1 MEIETS
7 VYLCTVM
14 KRQGRTLLI
23 FFTVLISNVVEAQD
37 YYATNLNPDYKTP
50 ISTIYLMPNVYPAVI
65 SEGDTIACM
74 WLSDFIKYSPIT
86 FRNTKEQV
94 AYSKLV
100 RDIKKTLPYAKE
112 IANIITETYEYME
125 TLPNDK
131 VRQQHLN
138 KMEKYLMDEYT
149 PKMKKLT
156 RSQGQLL
163 MKLVDRE
170 TNSSSYHI
178 IDAFMGSF
186 KAWSANLFAKLFG
199 NDLKIRY
206 NPYGEDRVTERV
218 CVLVEQGV
226 V

>member
-1 MEIETS
+1 
-7 VYLCTVM
+7 M
-14 KRQGRTLLI
+14 KRLGYIILMALI
-23 FFTVLISNVVEAQD
+23 LFLPSLVNAQD
-37 YYATNLNPDYKTP
+37 YYATNIKPDKQTP
-50 ISTIYLMPNVYPAVI
+50 ISTIYLMPNVYPAVVM
-65 SEGDTIACM
+65 EGDTIACM
-74 WLSDFIKYSPIT
+74 WLTDFIKYSPIT
-86 FRNTKEQV
+86 FRSTKDQV
-94 AYSKLV
+94 AYSKLI
-100 RDIKKTLPYAKE
+100 RDVKKTLPYAKE
-112 IANIITETYEYME
+112 IAGIITETYEYME

-138 KMEKYLMDEYT
+138 KMEKYLTDKYT

-170 TNSSSYHI
+170 THSSSYHI

-199 NDLKIRY
+199 NDLKARY

-218 CVLVEQGV
+218 CVLVEQGAV
-226 V
+226 

>member
-1 MEIETS
+1 
-7 VYLCTVM
+7 M
-14 KRQGRTLLI
+14 KRLGYTFPMILIMLLPS
-23 FFTVLISNVVEAQD
+23 FVKAQE
-37 YYATNLNPDYKTP
+37 YYATNNSPNTKTP
-50 ISTIYLMPNVYPAVI
+50 ISTIYLMPNVYPAVVM
-65 SEGDTIACM
+65 EGDTIACM
-74 WLSDFIKYSPIT
+74 WLGDFIKYSPIT
-86 FRNTKEQV
+86 FRSTKDQV
-94 AYSKLV
+94 AYSKLI
-100 RDIKKTLPYAKE
+100 RDVKKTLPYAKE
-112 IANIITETYEYME
+112 IAGIITETYEYME
-125 TLPNDK
+125 TLPNEK

-138 KMEKYLMDEYT
+138 KMEKYLTDKYT

-170 TNSSSYHI
+170 THSSSYYI

>member
-1 MEIETS
+1 
-7 VYLCTVM
+7 M
-14 KRQGRTLLI
+14 KRLGYLLLMTLFIILP
-23 FFTVLISNVVEAQD
+23 FLVKAQD
-37 YYATNLNPDYKTP
+37 YYATNINPDKKDP
-50 ISTIYLMPNVYPAVI
+50 VSTIYLMPNVYPALI
-65 SEGDTIACM
+65 EEGDTIACM
-74 WLSDFIKYSPIT
+74 WLGDFIKYSPLK
-86 FRNTKEQV
+86 FKSSKEQV
-94 AYSKLV
+94 QYLKLI
-100 RDIKKTLPYAKE
+100 RDVKKTLPYAKE
-112 IANIITETYEYME
+112 IAGIIKETYEYME

-131 VRQQHLN
+131 ARQQHLN
-138 KMEKYLMDEYT
+138 KMEKYLTDKYT

-170 TNSSSYHI
+170 THSSSYHI

-199 NDLKIRY
+199 NDLKMRY

>member
-1 MEIETS
+1 MFLPS
-7 VYLCTVM
+7 QV
-14 KRQGRTLLI
+14 
-23 FFTVLISNVVEAQD
+23 NAQD
-37 YYATNLNPDYKTP
+37 YYASNNNPDKQIP
-50 ISTIYLMPNVYPAVI
+50 VSTIYLMPNVYPAVVL
-65 SEGDTIACM
+65 EGDTIACM
-74 WLSDFIKYSPIT
+74 WLGDFIKYSPIN
-86 FRNTKEQV
+86 FRSTKDQI
-94 AYSKLV
+94 AYSKLI
-100 RDIKKTLPYAKE
+100 RDVKKTLPYAKE
-112 IANIITETYEYME
+112 IAGIITETYEYME

-138 KMEKYLMDEYT
+138 KMEKYLTDKYT

-170 TNSSSYHI
+170 THSSSYHI

-199 NDLKIRY
+199 NDLKARY
-206 NPYGEDRVTERV
+206 NPFGEDRVTERV

>member
-1 MEIETS
+1 
-7 VYLCTVM
+7 M
-14 KRQGRTLLI
+14 KRLGCILL
-23 FFTVLISNVVEAQD
+23 VLFITFLTSQVNAQD
-37 YYATNLNPDYKTP
+37 FYAANINPDKPTP
-50 ISTIYLMPNVYPAVI
+50 ISTLYLMPNVYPAVVE
-65 SEGDTIACM
+65 EGDTIACM
-74 WLSDFIKYSPIT
+74 WLGDFIKYSPIT
-86 FRNTKEQV
+86 FRSTKDQI
-94 AYSKLV
+94 AYSKLI
-100 RDIKKTLPYAKE
+100 RDVKKTLPYAKE
-112 IANIITETYEYME
+112 IAGIITETYEYME

-138 KMEKYLMDEYT
+138 KMEKYLTDKYT

-170 TNSSSYHI
+170 THSSSYHI

-199 NDLKIRY
+199 NDLKARY
-206 NPYGEDRVTERV
+206 NPFGEDRVTERV